1 MATKC
6 ETDTKQRLLDAAEAL
21 FAARGCHA
29 TSVRAITRKAGA
41 NLAAV
46 GYHFGSKEALIQAVI
61 DRRLTPLNQERLARL
76 EAVVETAATAG
87 RPPAVAAILRAFI
100 EPTVH
105 FRTSDPKGRDFIAF
119 VARLV
124 HEPEPGAQGHFFA
137 RMHPVFERYVQA
149 LCVALPEVAPEV
161 VQWRFHFCIGAMAH
175 TLFVAVAPPFPDH
188 PTPDEVDGDHL
199 VALLIP
205 FLTAGMETPP

>member
-1 MATKC
+1 MATKS

-21 FAARGCHA
+21 FARHGCHA
-29 TSVRAITRKAGA
+29 TSVRAITREAGA

-61 DRRLTPLNQERLARL
+61 DRRLTPLNQERLAGL
-76 EAVVETAATAG
+76 EAELEAAAAAG
-87 RPPAVAAILRAFI
+87 RRPAVAALLRAFV
-100 EPTVH
+100 EPTIH

-124 HEPEPGAQGHFFA
+124 HEPEPGARDHFFA
-137 RMHPVFERYVQA
+137 RMRPVFERYLPA
-149 LCVALPEVAPEV
+149 LCAALPEVAPEV

-175 TLFVAVAPPFPDH
+175 TLFVAVAPPMADH
-188 PTPDEVDGDHL
+188 PMPRKVDADHL
-199 VALLIP
+199 VTLLLA
-205 FLTAGMETPP
+205 FLTAGMEATP